1 MIVASMWSL
10 GSMMMPGCEADDDG
24 LEALAAVEAPAR
36 APGDLRAAPM
46 VEVFDDVSV
55 VVPPAGTRVS
65 VEVIYEDGQMEF
77 VDVSTDD
84 DGRTEL
90 HYPDEAW
97 GLVAPPPPAAVCPVE
112 CADDRGS
119 LKGWHWIVPLTWK
132 YRDLGRPAALNK
144 TATINA
150 LFDGASGPPLA
161 RDACGLADNVSATHT
176 YLGETLLAPH
186 ISLVGGVIACTS
198 VDADNVI
205 GWADLPGNVL
215 GVTCTW
221 STNTGIATGTD
232 MLYDNVFPWYTSS
245 TAPAGCGNQISLRG
259 VATHEFG
266 HAFGLGHSPG
276 DSCNL
281 TMYPSTGPCND
292 GQRNFGLGDVM
303 GLEAVY

>member
-1 MIVASMWSL
+1 ML
-10 GSMMMPGCEADDDG
+10 
-24 LEALAAVEAPAR
+24 
-36 APGDLRAAPM
+36 
-46 VEVFDDVSV
+46 DDVSV
-55 VVPPAGTRVS
+55 VVPPPGTRVA

-77 VDVSTDD
+77 VDVSTDE

-90 HYPDEAW
+90 HYPDEQW
-97 GLVAPPPPAAVCPVE
+97 GLVAPPPPAAVCPTE
-112 CADDRGS
+112 CTDGRGS
-119 LKGWHWIVPLTWK
+119 LKGWHWIVPLPWK
-132 YRDLGRPAALNK
+132 YRDAGRPAALDK

-150 LFDGASGPPLA
+150 LFDGAAGPPAA
-161 RDACGLADNVSATHT
+161 RDGCGLADNVSASHS
-176 YLGETLLAPH
+176 YQGETLVAPH
-186 ISLVGGVIACTS
+186 ISVAGGVISCTTP
-198 VDADNVI
+198 DLDNVI
-205 GWADLPGNVL
+205 GWADLPNNVL

-221 STNTGIATGTD
+221 SSAGIATGTD
-232 MLYDNVFPWYTSS
+232 MLYDSVFSWYTST
-245 TAPAGCGNQISLRG
+245 TAPVGCWNQVSLRG